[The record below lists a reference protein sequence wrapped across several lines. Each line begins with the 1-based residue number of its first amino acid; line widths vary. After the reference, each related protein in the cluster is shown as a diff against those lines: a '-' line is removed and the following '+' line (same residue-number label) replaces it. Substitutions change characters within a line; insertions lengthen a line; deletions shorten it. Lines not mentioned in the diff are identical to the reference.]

1 MGGALIKRKG
11 RLKNSKDLYF
21 SDDLIKK
28 NTKMTIIKNKIRHLL
43 SCLILCTAPL
53 VSAQTQ
59 ADWSTIFK
67 SFENGCQFDKR
78 LENLLEPFSDVNDN
92 WKDKDSKYQNLRLNH
107 PNRVQL
113 PKAYRDLAHPPMTL
127 HRAEFSEDGEQFIL
141 NQTRLKLSGTYYGL
155 PVVHISQTFQLE
167 TAGYSYTRLLLDVPL
182 EQARKVLKGK
192 YHPVRKY
199 SLILE
204 EYETLQAKLKPINV
218 NGKPQTILE
227 CAFING

>member
-1 MGGALIKRKG
+1 M
-11 RLKNSKDLYF
+11 
-21 SDDLIKK
+21 
-28 NTKMTIIKNKIRHLL
+28 
-43 SCLILCTAPL
+43 LCSAPL

-59 ADWSTIFK
+59 PDWSTIFK

-78 LENLLEPFSDVNDN
+78 LVNLLESFSDVSHD
-92 WKDKDSKYQNLRLNH
+92 WSDKDSKYQNLRLNY
-107 PNRVQL
+107 PNRVNL
-113 PKAYRDLAHPPMTL
+113 SKAYRDLAHPPMTL

-141 NQTRLKLSGTYYGL
+141 DQTRLKLSGTYYGL

-167 TAGYSYTRLLLDVPL
+167 TAGYSYTRLLLDVPP

-192 YHPVRKY
+192 YRPVRKY

-218 NGKPQTILE
+218 NGKTQTILE
-227 CAFING
+227 CAFVNG

>member
-1 MGGALIKRKG
+1 
-11 RLKNSKDLYF
+11 
-21 SDDLIKK
+21 
-28 NTKMTIIKNKIRHLL
+28 MTIIKNKIRHLL
-43 SCLILCTAPL
+43 SCLILCSAPL

-67 SFENGCQFDKR
+67 SFENGCQFDRR
-78 LENLLEPFSDVNDN
+78 LENLLEPFSDVSDN
-92 WKDKDSKYQNLRLNH
+92 WNDKDSKYQNLRLNH

-141 NQTRLKLSGTYYGL
+141 DQTRLKLSGTYYGL

-192 YHPVRKY
+192 YRPARKY

-227 CAFING
+227 CTFING

>member
-1 MGGALIKRKG
+1 
-11 RLKNSKDLYF
+11 
-21 SDDLIKK
+21 
-28 NTKMTIIKNKIRHLL
+28 MTIIKNKIRHLL
-43 SCLILCTAPL
+43 SCLTLCSAPL

-59 ADWSTIFK
+59 PDWSPIFK

-78 LENLLEPFSDVNDN
+78 LENLLEPFSDVSDN
-92 WKDKDSKYQNLRLNH
+92 WNNKDSKYQNLRLNH

-141 NQTRLKLSGTYYGL
+141 DQTRLKLSGTYYGL

-182 EQARKVLKGK
+182 ELARKVLKGK
-192 YHPVRKY
+192 YRPVRKY

>member
-1 MGGALIKRKG
+1 
-11 RLKNSKDLYF
+11 
-21 SDDLIKK
+21 
-28 NTKMTIIKNKIRHLL
+28 MTIIKNKIRHLL
-43 SCLILCTAPL
+43 SCLILCSAPL

-78 LENLLEPFSDVNDN
+78 LENLLEPFSDVSDN
-92 WKDKDSKYQNLRLNH
+92 WSDKDSKYQNLRLNH

-141 NQTRLKLSGTYYGL
+141 DQTRLKLSGTYYGL

-182 EQARKVLKGK
+182 EQARKVLKEK
-192 YHPVRKY
+192 YRPVRKY

>member
-1 MGGALIKRKG
+1 
-11 RLKNSKDLYF
+11 
-21 SDDLIKK
+21 
-28 NTKMTIIKNKIRHLL
+28 MTIIKNKIRHLL
-43 SCLILCTAPL
+43 SYLILCSAPL

-78 LENLLEPFSDVNDN
+78 LENLLEPFSDVSDN
-92 WKDKDSKYQNLRLNH
+92 WNDKDSKYQNLRLNH

-141 NQTRLKLSGTYYGL
+141 DQTRLKLSGTYYGL

-192 YHPVRKY
+192 YRPVRKY

-204 EYETLQAKLKPINV
+204 EYEILQAKLKPINV

>member
-1 MGGALIKRKG
+1 
-11 RLKNSKDLYF
+11 
-21 SDDLIKK
+21 
-28 NTKMTIIKNKIRHLL
+28 MTIIKNKIRHLL

-199 SLILE
+199 SSILE

>member
-1 MGGALIKRKG
+1 
-11 RLKNSKDLYF
+11 
-21 SDDLIKK
+21 
-28 NTKMTIIKNKIRHLL
+28 MTIIKNKIRHLL
-43 SCLILCTAPL
+43 SCLILCSAPL

-59 ADWSTIFK
+59 ADWSPIFK

-78 LENLLEPFSDVNDN
+78 LENLLEPFSDVSDN
-92 WKDKDSKYQNLRLNH
+92 WNDKDSKYQNLRLNH

-141 NQTRLKLSGTYYGL
+141 DQTRLKLSGTYYGL
-155 PVVHISQTFQLE
+155 PVVYISQTFQLE
-167 TAGYSYTRLLLDVPL
+167 TAGYSYTHLLLDVPL
-182 EQARKVLKGK
+182 EQARKMLKGK
-192 YHPVRKY
+192 YRPVRKY

>member
-1 MGGALIKRKG
+1 
-11 RLKNSKDLYF
+11 
-21 SDDLIKK
+21 
-28 NTKMTIIKNKIRHLL
+28 MTIIKNKTRYLF
-43 SCLILCTAPL
+43 SYLILCSGPL

-59 ADWSTIFK
+59 PDWSTIFK

-78 LENLLEPFSDVNDN
+78 LENLLDSFSDVNYDWN
-92 WKDKDSKYQNLRLNH
+92 DKDSKYQNLRLNY
-107 PNRVQL
+107 PDRVKL
-113 PKAYRDLAHPPMTL
+113 PKAYRGLVHPPMTL
-127 HRAEFSEDGEQFIL
+127 HRAEFSENGESFIL
-141 NQTRLKLSGTYYGL
+141 DQTRLKLSGTYYGL

-167 TAGYSYTRLLLDVPL
+167 TAGYRYTRLLLNVPL

-192 YHPVRKY
+192 YRPIRKY

-218 NGKPQTILE
+218 NGKPLTILE

>member
-1 MGGALIKRKG
+1 
-11 RLKNSKDLYF
+11 
-21 SDDLIKK
+21 
-28 NTKMTIIKNKIRHLL
+28 MTIIKNKIRHLL
-43 SCLILCTAPL
+43 SCLILCSAPL

-78 LENLLEPFSDVNDN
+78 LKNLLEPFSDVSDN
-92 WKDKDSKYQNLRLNH
+92 WSDKDSKYQNLRLNH
-107 PNRVQL
+107 SNRVQL

-141 NQTRLKLSGTYYGL
+141 DQTRLKLSGTYYGL

-192 YHPVRKY
+192 YRPVRKY

>member
-1 MGGALIKRKG
+1 
-11 RLKNSKDLYF
+11 
-21 SDDLIKK
+21 
-28 NTKMTIIKNKIRHLL
+28 MTIIKNKIRHLL
-43 SCLILCTAPL
+43 SCLILCSAPL

-78 LENLLEPFSDVNDN
+78 LENLLEPFSDVSDN
-92 WKDKDSKYQNLRLNH
+92 WSDKDSKYQNLRLNH

-127 HRAEFSEDGEQFIL
+127 HRAEFSEDGELFIL
-141 NQTRLKLSGTYYGL
+141 DQTRLKLSGTYYGL
-155 PVVHISQTFQLE
+155 PVVHISQTFQVE

-182 EQARKVLKGK
+182 GQARKVLKGK
-192 YHPVRKY
+192 YRPIRKY

>member
-1 MGGALIKRKG
+1 
-11 RLKNSKDLYF
+11 
-21 SDDLIKK
+21 
-28 NTKMTIIKNKIRHLL
+28 MTIIKNKIRHLL
-43 SCLILCTAPL
+43 SCLTLCSAPL

-59 ADWSTIFK
+59 PDWSPIFK
-67 SFENGCQFDKR
+67 SFENCCQFDRR
-78 LENLLEPFSDVNDN
+78 LENLLESFSDVSDD
-92 WKDKDSKYQNLRLNH
+92 WGGKDSKYQNLRLNH
-107 PNRVQL
+107 PNRVKL
-113 PKAYRDLAHPPMTL
+113 PNTYRSLAHPPMTL
-127 HRAEFSEDGEQFIL
+127 HRAEFSKDGEQFIL
-141 NQTRLKLSGTYYGL
+141 DQTRLKLSGTYYGL

-167 TAGYSYTRLLLDVPL
+167 TAGYSYTRLLFDVPL

-192 YHPVRKY
+192 YRPVRKY

>member
-1 MGGALIKRKG
+1 
-11 RLKNSKDLYF
+11 
-21 SDDLIKK
+21 
-28 NTKMTIIKNKIRHLL
+28 MTIIKNKIRHLL
-43 SCLILCTAPL
+43 SCLILCSAPL

-78 LENLLEPFSDVNDN
+78 LENLLEPFSDVSDN
-92 WKDKDSKYQNLRLNH
+92 WSDKDSKYQNLRLNH

-141 NQTRLKLSGTYYGL
+141 DQTRLKLSGTYYGL

-192 YHPVRKY
+192 YRPARKY

-227 CAFING
+227 CTFING

>member
-1 MGGALIKRKG
+1 
-11 RLKNSKDLYF
+11 
-21 SDDLIKK
+21 
-28 NTKMTIIKNKIRHLL
+28 
-43 SCLILCTAPL
+43 LCSAPL

-59 ADWSTIFK
+59 SDWSTIFK
-67 SFENGCQFDKR
+67 SFENGCQFDKH
-78 LENLLEPFSDVNDN
+78 LENLLDPFSDVSYDWN
-92 WKDKDSKYQNLRLNH
+92 DKDSKYQNLRLNY
-107 PNRVQL
+107 PNRVKL

-127 HRAEFSEDGEQFIL
+127 HRTEFSEDGKPFIL
-141 NQTRLKLSGTYYGL
+141 DQTRLKLSGTYYGL
-155 PVVHISQTFQLE
+155 PVVHISQTFQVE

-182 EQARKVLKGK
+182 GQARKVLKGK
-192 YHPVRKY
+192 YRPIRKY

>member
-1 MGGALIKRKG
+1 
-11 RLKNSKDLYF
+11 
-21 SDDLIKK
+21 
-28 NTKMTIIKNKIRHLL
+28 MTIIKNKIRHLL
-43 SCLILCTAPL
+43 SCLILCSAPL

-59 ADWSTIFK
+59 SDWSTIFK
-67 SFENGCQFDKR
+67 SFENGCQFDKH
-78 LENLLEPFSDVNDN
+78 LENLLEPFSDVSDN
-92 WKDKDSKYQNLRLNH
+92 WNDKDSKYQNLRLNH

-141 NQTRLKLSGTYYGL
+141 DQTRLKLSGTYYGL

-182 EQARKVLKGK
+182 EQAYKVLKGK
-192 YHPVRKY
+192 YRPVRKY

>member
-1 MGGALIKRKG
+1 
-11 RLKNSKDLYF
+11 
-21 SDDLIKK
+21 
-28 NTKMTIIKNKIRHLL
+28 MTIIKNKIRHLL
-43 SCLILCTAPL
+43 SYLILCSAPL

-78 LENLLEPFSDVNDN
+78 LENLLEPFSDVSDN
-92 WKDKDSKYQNLRLNH
+92 WNDKDSKYQNLRLNY
-107 PNRVQL
+107 PNRVKL

-141 NQTRLKLSGTYYGL
+141 DQTRLKLSGTYYGL

-204 EYETLQAKLKPINV
+204 EYEILQAKLKPINV

>member
-1 MGGALIKRKG
+1 
-11 RLKNSKDLYF
+11 
-21 SDDLIKK
+21 
-28 NTKMTIIKNKIRHLL
+28 MTIIKNKIRHLL
-43 SCLILCTAPL
+43 SCLILCSAPL

-59 ADWSTIFK
+59 SDWSTIFK
-67 SFENGCQFDKR
+67 SFENGCQFDKH
-78 LENLLEPFSDVNDN
+78 LENLLDPFSDVSYDWN
-92 WKDKDSKYQNLRLNH
+92 DKDSKYKNLRLNY
-107 PNRVQL
+107 PNRVKL

-127 HRAEFSEDGEQFIL
+127 HRAEFSEDGKPFIL
-141 NQTRLKLSGTYYGL
+141 DQTRLKLSGTYYGL
-155 PVVHISQTFQLE
+155 PVVHISQTFQVE

-192 YHPVRKY
+192 YRPIRKY

-227 CAFING
+227 CAFVDG

>member
-1 MGGALIKRKG
+1 
-11 RLKNSKDLYF
+11 
-21 SDDLIKK
+21 
-28 NTKMTIIKNKIRHLL
+28 MTIIKNKIRHLL
-43 SCLILCTAPL
+43 SCLILCSAPL

-78 LENLLEPFSDVNDN
+78 LENLLEPFSDVSDN
-92 WKDKDSKYQNLRLNH
+92 WSDKDSKYQNLRLNH

>member
-1 MGGALIKRKG
+1 
-11 RLKNSKDLYF
+11 
-21 SDDLIKK
+21 
-28 NTKMTIIKNKIRHLL
+28 MTIIKNKIRHLL
-43 SCLILCTAPL
+43 SCLTLCSAPL

-59 ADWSTIFK
+59 PDWSPIFK

-78 LENLLEPFSDVNDN
+78 LENLLEPFSDVSDN
-92 WKDKDSKYQNLRLNH
+92 WNDKDSKYQNLRLNH

-127 HRAEFSEDGEQFIL
+127 HRAEFSEAGEQFIL
-141 NQTRLKLSGTYYGL
+141 DQTRLKLSGTYYGL

-192 YHPVRKY
+192 YRPARKY

>member
-1 MGGALIKRKG
+1 
-11 RLKNSKDLYF
+11 
-21 SDDLIKK
+21 
-28 NTKMTIIKNKIRHLL
+28 MTIIKNKIRHLL
-43 SCLILCTAPL
+43 SCLILCSAPL

-92 WKDKDSKYQNLRLNH
+92 WSDKDSKYQNLRLNH

-141 NQTRLKLSGTYYGL
+141 DQTRLKLSGTYYGL
-155 PVVHISQTFQLE
+155 PVVHISQTFQSE

-192 YHPVRKY
+192 YRPVRKY

>member
-1 MGGALIKRKG
+1 
-11 RLKNSKDLYF
+11 
-21 SDDLIKK
+21 
-28 NTKMTIIKNKIRHLL
+28 MTIIKNKIRHLL
-43 SCLILCTAPL
+43 SCLILCSAPL

-59 ADWSTIFK
+59 PDWSPIFK

-78 LENLLEPFSDVNDN
+78 LENLLEPFSDVSDN
-92 WKDKDSKYQNLRLNH
+92 WNDKDSKYQNLRLNH

-113 PKAYRDLAHPPMTL
+113 PKAYRDLVHPPMTL

-141 NQTRLKLSGTYYGL
+141 DQTRLKLSGTYYRL
-155 PVVHISQTFQLE
+155 PVVHISQTFQIE

-192 YHPVRKY
+192 YRPVRKY

>member
-1 MGGALIKRKG
+1 
-11 RLKNSKDLYF
+11 
-21 SDDLIKK
+21 
-28 NTKMTIIKNKIRHLL
+28 MTIIKNKIRHLL
-43 SCLILCTAPL
+43 SCLILCSAPL

-78 LENLLEPFSDVNDN
+78 LENLLEPFSDVSDN
-92 WKDKDSKYQNLRLNH
+92 WSDKDSKYQNLRLNH

-113 PKAYRDLAHPPMTL
+113 LKAYRDLAHPPMTL

-141 NQTRLKLSGTYYGL
+141 DQTRLKLSGTYYGL

-192 YHPVRKY
+192 YRPVRKY

-218 NGKPQTILE
+218 NVKPQTILE

>member
-1 MGGALIKRKG
+1 
-11 RLKNSKDLYF
+11 
-21 SDDLIKK
+21 
-28 NTKMTIIKNKIRHLL
+28 MTIIKNKIRHLL

-127 HRAEFSEDGEQFIL
+127 HRTEFSEDGEQFIL

>member
-1 MGGALIKRKG
+1 
-11 RLKNSKDLYF
+11 
-21 SDDLIKK
+21 
-28 NTKMTIIKNKIRHLL
+28 MTIIKNKIRHLL
-43 SCLILCTAPL
+43 SCLILCSAPL

-59 ADWSTIFK
+59 ADWSPIFK

-78 LENLLEPFSDVNDN
+78 LENLLEPFSDVSYDWN
-92 WKDKDSKYQNLRLNH
+92 DKDSKYQNLRLNH

-113 PKAYRDLAHPPMTL
+113 PKAYHDLAHPPMTL

-141 NQTRLKLSGTYYGL
+141 DQTRLKLSGTYYGL

-192 YHPVRKY
+192 YRPVRKY

>member
-1 MGGALIKRKG
+1 
-11 RLKNSKDLYF
+11 
-21 SDDLIKK
+21 
-28 NTKMTIIKNKIRHLL
+28 MTIIKNKIRHLL
-43 SCLILCTAPL
+43 SCLILCSAPL

-59 ADWSTIFK
+59 PDWSTIFK
-67 SFENGCQFDKR
+67 SFENGCQFDKH
-78 LENLLEPFSDVNDN
+78 LENLLEPFSDVSDN
-92 WKDKDSKYQNLRLNH
+92 WNDKDSKYQNLRLNH

-141 NQTRLKLSGTYYGL
+141 DQTRLKLSGTYYDL

-182 EQARKVLKGK
+182 EQAYKVLKGK
-192 YHPVRKY
+192 YRPVRKY

>member
-1 MGGALIKRKG
+1 
-11 RLKNSKDLYF
+11 
-21 SDDLIKK
+21 
-28 NTKMTIIKNKIRHLL
+28 MTIIKNKIRHLL
-43 SCLILCTAPL
+43 SYLILCSAPL

-78 LENLLEPFSDVNDN
+78 LENLLEPFSDVSDN
-92 WKDKDSKYQNLRLNH
+92 WNDKDSKYQNLRLNH

-141 NQTRLKLSGTYYGL
+141 DQTRLKLSGTYYGL

-192 YHPVRKY
+192 YRPVRKY

-204 EYETLQAKLKPINV
+204 EYKILQAKLKPINV

-227 CAFING
+227 CAIING

>member
-1 MGGALIKRKG
+1 
-11 RLKNSKDLYF
+11 
-21 SDDLIKK
+21 
-28 NTKMTIIKNKIRHLL
+28 MTIIKNKIRHLL
-43 SCLILCTAPL
+43 SCLTLCSAPM

-59 ADWSTIFK
+59 PDWSPIFK
-67 SFENGCQFDKR
+67 SFENGCQFDRR
-78 LENLLEPFSDVNDN
+78 LENLLESFSDVSDD
-92 WKDKDSKYQNLRLNH
+92 WGGKDSKYQNLRLNH

-113 PKAYRDLAHPPMTL
+113 PKAYRDLAHPPMAL

-141 NQTRLKLSGTYYGL
+141 DQTRLKLSGTYYGL

-192 YHPVRKY
+192 YRPVRKY

>member
-1 MGGALIKRKG
+1 
-11 RLKNSKDLYF
+11 
-21 SDDLIKK
+21 
-28 NTKMTIIKNKIRHLL
+28 MTIIKNKKRHLL
-43 SCLILCTAPL
+43 SCLTLCSAPL

-59 ADWSTIFK
+59 PDWSPIFK

-78 LENLLEPFSDVNDN
+78 LENLLEPFSDVSDN
-92 WKDKDSKYQNLRLNH
+92 WNDKDSKYQNLRLNH

-141 NQTRLKLSGTYYGL
+141 DQTRLKLSGTYYGL
-155 PVVHISQTFQLE
+155 PVVHISQTLQLE

-182 EQARKVLKGK
+182 ELARKVLKGK
-192 YHPVRKY
+192 YRPVRKY

>member
-1 MGGALIKRKG
+1 
-11 RLKNSKDLYF
+11 
-21 SDDLIKK
+21 
-28 NTKMTIIKNKIRHLL
+28 MTIIKNKIRHLL
-43 SCLILCTAPL
+43 SCLILCSAPL

-59 ADWSTIFK
+59 PDWSTIFK
-67 SFENGCQFDKR
+67 SFENGCQFDKH
-78 LENLLEPFSDVNDN
+78 LENLLEPFSDVSDN
-92 WKDKDSKYQNLRLNH
+92 WNDKDSKYQNLRLNH

-141 NQTRLKLSGTYYGL
+141 DQTRLKLSGTYYGL

-167 TAGYSYTRLLLDVPL
+167 TAGYTYTRLLLDVPP

-192 YHPVRKY
+192 YRPVRKY

>member
-1 MGGALIKRKG
+1 MGGALTKRKG
-11 RLKNSKDLYF
+11 RLKILKDLF
-21 SDDLIKK
+21 RRPPSRKIL
-28 NTKMTIIKNKIRHLL
+28 KMTIKNKTRYLL
-43 SCLILCTAPL
+43 SCLMLCSAPL

-59 ADWSTIFK
+59 PDWSTIFK

-78 LENLLEPFSDVNDN
+78 LVNLLESFSDVSHD
-92 WKDKDSKYQNLRLNH
+92 WSDKDSKYQNLRLNY
-107 PNRVQL
+107 PNRVNL
-113 PKAYRDLAHPPMTL
+113 PKTYRSLAHPPMTL
-127 HRAEFSEDGEQFIL
+127 HRAEFSEDGEPFIL
-141 NQTRLKLSGTYYGL
+141 DQTRLKLSGTYYGL

-192 YHPVRKY
+192 YRPVRKY

>member
-1 MGGALIKRKG
+1 
-11 RLKNSKDLYF
+11 
-21 SDDLIKK
+21 
-28 NTKMTIIKNKIRHLL
+28 MTIIKNKIRHLL
-43 SCLILCTAPL
+43 SCLILCSAPL

-59 ADWSTIFK
+59 PDWSTIFK
-67 SFENGCQFDKR
+67 SFENGCQFDKH
-78 LENLLEPFSDVNDN
+78 LENLLEPFSDVSDN
-92 WKDKDSKYQNLRLNH
+92 RSDKDSKYQNLRLNH

-141 NQTRLKLSGTYYGL
+141 DQTRLKLSGTYYGL

-182 EQARKVLKGK
+182 EQAYKVLKGK
-192 YHPVRKY
+192 YRPVRKY

>member
-1 MGGALIKRKG
+1 ML
-11 RLKNSKDLYF
+11 
-21 SDDLIKK
+21 SDD
-28 NTKMTIIKNKIRHLL
+28 
-43 SCLILCTAPL
+43 
-53 VSAQTQ
+53 
-59 ADWSTIFK
+59 W
-67 SFENGCQFDKR
+67 GG
-78 LENLLEPFSDVNDN
+78 
-92 WKDKDSKYQNLRLNH
+92 KDSKYQNLRLNH
-107 PNRVQL
+107 PNRVKL
-113 PKAYRDLAHPPMTL
+113 PNTYRSLAHPPMTL

-141 NQTRLKLSGTYYGL
+141 DQTRLKLSGTYYGL

-192 YHPVRKY
+192 YRPVRKY

>member
-1 MGGALIKRKG
+1 
-11 RLKNSKDLYF
+11 
-21 SDDLIKK
+21 
-28 NTKMTIIKNKIRHLL
+28 MTIIKNKKRHLL
-43 SCLILCTAPL
+43 SCLTLCSAPL

-59 ADWSTIFK
+59 PDWSPIFK

-78 LENLLEPFSDVNDN
+78 LENLLEPFSDVSDN
-92 WKDKDSKYQNLRLNH
+92 WNDKDSKYQNLRLNH

-141 NQTRLKLSGTYYGL
+141 DQTRLKLSGTYYGL
-155 PVVHISQTFQLE
+155 PVVHISQTLQLE

-182 EQARKVLKGK
+182 ELARKVLKGK
-192 YHPVRKY
+192 YRPVRKY

-218 NGKPQTILE
+218 NGRPQTILE

>member
-1 MGGALIKRKG
+1 
-11 RLKNSKDLYF
+11 
-21 SDDLIKK
+21 
-28 NTKMTIIKNKIRHLL
+28 MTIIKNKIRHLL
-43 SCLILCTAPL
+43 SCLILCSAPL

-78 LENLLEPFSDVNDN
+78 LENLLEPFSDVSDN
-92 WKDKDSKYQNLRLNH
+92 WSDKDSKYQNLRLNH

-113 PKAYRDLAHPPMTL
+113 PKAYRDLAPPPMTL

-141 NQTRLKLSGTYYGL
+141 DQTRLKLSGTYYGL

-192 YHPVRKY
+192 YRPVRKY

-218 NGKPQTILE
+218 NVKPQTILE

>member
-1 MGGALIKRKG
+1 
-11 RLKNSKDLYF
+11 
-21 SDDLIKK
+21 
-28 NTKMTIIKNKIRHLL
+28 MTIIKNKIRHLL
-43 SCLILCTAPL
+43 SCLTLCSAPL

-59 ADWSTIFK
+59 PDWSPIFK
-67 SFENGCQFDKR
+67 SFENGCQFDRR
-78 LENLLEPFSDVNDN
+78 LENLLESFSDVSDD
-92 WKDKDSKYQNLRLNH
+92 WGGKDSKYQNLRLNH
-107 PNRVQL
+107 PNRVKL
-113 PKAYRDLAHPPMTL
+113 PNTYRSLAHPPMTL
-127 HRAEFSEDGEQFIL
+127 HRAEFSKDGEQFIL
-141 NQTRLKLSGTYYGL
+141 DQTRLKLSGTYYGL

-167 TAGYSYTRLLLDVPL
+167 TAGYSYTRLLFDVPL

-192 YHPVRKY
+192 YRPVRKY